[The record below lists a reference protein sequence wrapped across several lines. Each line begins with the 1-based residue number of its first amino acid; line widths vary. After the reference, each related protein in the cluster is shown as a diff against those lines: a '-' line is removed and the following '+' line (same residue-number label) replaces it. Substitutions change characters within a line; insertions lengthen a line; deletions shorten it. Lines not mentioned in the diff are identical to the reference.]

1 MDSDVPY
8 DPADVPTDVE
18 ESPDDCEEPTATACA
33 YTEYEYVDAPN
44 TEELPATGADA
55 EGVERAVWDELYD
68 IEDPEMPVSIVD
80 LGLLYG
86 VTVEDGHAEVDMTL
100 TYSGC
105 PAREMLMSDVEERV
119 ASVDGVDDV
128 SLRLVWNPPWGLEM
142 VTEQGKSDLN
152 DFGLSV

>member
-1 MDSDVPY
+1 MDNEVSY
-8 DPADVPTDVE
+8 DPGDVPTDVDA
-18 ESPDDCEEPTATACA
+18 SPDDCDDQTATACA
-33 YTEYEYVDAPN
+33 YTEYEYVDAEN
-44 TEELPATGADA
+44 TDELPATGDDA
-55 EGVERAVWDELYD
+55 EGVERAIWDELYD

-86 VTVEDGHAEVDMTL
+86 VSVEDGHAKVDMTL

>member
-1 MDSDVPY
+1 V
-8 DPADVPTDVE
+8 A
-18 ESPDDCEEPTATACA
+18 
-33 YTEYEYVDAPN
+33 
-44 TEELPATGADA
+44 
-55 EGVERAVWDELYD
+55 
-68 IEDPEMPVSIVD
+68 
-80 LGLLYG
+80 
-86 VTVEDGHAEVDMTL
+86 DGHAEVDMTL

-119 ASVDGVDDV
+119 ASVEGVDDV

>member
-1 MDSDVPY
+1 MAENVDY
-8 DPADVPTDVE
+8 DPEDVPTDVD
-18 ESPDDCEEPTATACA
+18 PAAGDCEDEAATACA
-33 YTEYEYVDAPN
+33 YTEYEYVDAAAAD
-44 TEELPATGADA
+44 ELPATGEDA
-55 EGVERAVWDELYD
+55 TGVERAVWDALYD
-68 IEDPEMPVSIVD
+68 VEDPEMPVSIVD

-86 VTVEDGHAEVDMTL
+86 VSVEDGHADVDMTL

-105 PAREMLMSDVEERV
+105 PAREMLLGEVEERV

-152 DFGLSV
+152 EFGLSV